1 MGGPQEAPKR
11 HDVREQQ
18 LYSEL
23 LCFCLWSDVRTV
35 GERRNVS
42 ALLIIIQSLT
52 HFGNCLEN
60 FKNPRDHHLVTS
72 SGGSQASLG
81 TQRFYSVIHA
91 GLMRG
96 CESRACPS
104 CSEAHCS
111 GGPFTGTAPVGGAL
125 RLCLE
130 DDVTTDKELSLY
142 CVVVFGDVLTHSS
155 SWHTH
160 CRPFWNIIQIW
171 TFVCGR
177 FQLSNSA
184 GESLHFQL

>member
-35 GERRNVS
+35 GERRNIP

-81 TQRFYSVIHA
+81 TQRFYSVVHV

-125 RLCLE
+125 RLS
-130 DDVTTDKELSLY
+130 KNSLFTVLLY
-142 CVVVFGDVLTHSS
+142 LVMYWLIHRHDTLTVV
-155 SWHTH
+155 
-160 CRPFWNIIQIW
+160 
-171 TFVCGR
+171 
-177 FQLSNSA
+177 
-184 GESLHFQL
+184 HFEI